1 VTIQAYIARRLLLV
15 IPLTIGV
22 TLATFV
28 VSHLVPSDP
37 VVANLSDAAQGD
49 PQIVKAFR
57 QEWGLDR
64 PLYQQYLD
72 YLGNIARGN
81 FGVSIQSHRPIIDDL
96 RQYLPATVELAV
108 SAMVLSV
115 LLGIPL
121 GVISAARRER
131 LVDRVVRTTTLVGA
145 SAPIFWLALMA
156 LYVFYARLGWFPPP
170 GRLDTGIQPPP
181 PVTGLLTVDA
191 ILVGRWDVMINAL
204 KHLALPALV
213 LGFHQMA
220 YIVRVTRSS
229 MLEVI
234 AQEYIRTA
242 RAKGVGERL
251 LLYRH
256 ALRNALIPT
265 VTYIGLAFGSLLS
278 GTVIAE
284 TVFSWPGVGRYA
296 FQSATSLDFPAI
308 VSVVTVIAM
317 IYIAVNLSVDVLH
330 VAIDPRIRTG

>member
-1 VTIQAYIARRLLLV
+1 MTIQAYVARRLLLV
-15 IPLTIGV
+15 VPLTVGV
-22 TLATFV
+22 TLVTFV

-37 VVANLSDAAQGD
+37 VAANLSDAAQGD
-49 PQIVKAFR
+49 AQIVRAFKT
-57 QEWGLDR
+57 EWGLDH

-72 YLGNIARGN
+72 YLGHIAHGN
-81 FGVSIQSHRPIIDDL
+81 FGISIQSHRPVMDDL
-96 RQYLPATVELAV
+96 REYLPATVELAL

-121 GVISAARRER
+121 GVISAARREQ
-131 LVDRVVRTTTLVGA
+131 LVDRVVRTTTLIGA

-156 LYVFYARLGWFPPP
+156 LYVFYARLGWFPAP
-170 GRLDTGIQPPP
+170 GRLDTGVQAPRV
-181 PVTGLLTVDA
+181 VTGLLTFDA
-191 ILVGRWDVMINAL
+191 ALAGRWDVTLNAM
-204 KHLALPALV
+204 KHLALPGLV
-213 LGFHQMA
+213 LGLHQMA

-229 MLEVI
+229 MLEAI

-296 FQSATSLDFPAI
+296 FQSATALDFPAI
-308 VSVVTVIAM
+308 VSVATVIAM
-317 IYIAVNLSVDVLH
+317 IYIAVNLSVDILH

>member
-1 VTIQAYIARRLLLV
+1 VTIQAYIVRRLLLI

-28 VSHLVPSDP
+28 ISHLVPSDP
-37 VVANLSDAAQGD
+37 VAANLSDAAQGN
-49 PQIVKAFR
+49 PEIVRAFR

-72 YLGNIARGN
+72 YLGHIARGN
-81 FGVSIQSHRPIIDDL
+81 FGISIRSHRPVIDDL
-96 RQYLPATVELAV
+96 REYLPATVELALT
-108 SAMVLSV
+108 AMLFSV

-121 GVISAARRER
+121 GVVSAASHER
-131 LVDRVVRTTTLVGA
+131 SVDRVVRATTLIGA
-145 SAPIFWLALMA
+145 SAPIFWLALLA

-170 GRLDTGIQPPP
+170 GRLDTGMQPPP
-181 PVTGLLTVDA
+181 TMTGLLTIDSVLA
-191 ILVGRWDVMINAL
+191 GRWDVMVNSL
-204 KHLALPALV
+204 KHLGLPALV
-213 LGFHQMA
+213 LGVHQIA

-234 AQEYIRTA
+234 AQDYIRTA
-242 RAKGVGERL
+242 RAKGLGEQL

-308 VSVVTVIAM
+308 VSVATVIAM
-317 IYIAVNLSVDVLH
+317 IYIVVNLSVDVVH
-330 VAIDPRIRTG
+330 VAIDPRIRAG

>member
-1 VTIQAYIARRLLLV
+1 MTIQAYVARRLLLV
-15 IPLTIGV
+15 VPLAIGV
-22 TLATFV
+22 TLATFII
-28 VSHLVPSDP
+28 SHLVPSDP
-37 VVANLSDAAQGD
+37 VAANLSEAAQGD
-49 PQIVKAFR
+49 PQIVRAFR
-57 QEWGLDR
+57 REWGLDR

-72 YLGNIARGN
+72 YLGHIARGD
-81 FGVSIQSHRPIIDDL
+81 FGISIQSHRPIIVDL
-96 RQYLPATVELAV
+96 RQYLPATVELAL
-108 SAMVLSV
+108 SAMALSV
-115 LLGIPL
+115 LFGIPL
-121 GVISAARRER
+121 GVVSAAARER
-131 LVDRVVRTTTLVGA
+131 LVDRVVRTATLIGA
-145 SAPIFWLALMA
+145 SAPIFWLALLA

-181 PVTGLLTVDA
+181 AVTGLLTVDGLLA
-191 ILVGRWDVMINAL
+191 GRWDVMSNAL
-204 KHLALPALV
+204 KHLGLPALV
-213 LGFHQMA
+213 LGLHQMA

-229 MLEVI
+229 MIDVI

-308 VSVVTVIAM
+308 VSVATVIAM
-317 IYIAVNLSVDVLH
+317 IYIVVNLSVDILH

>member
-1 VTIQAYIARRLLLV
+1 MTIQAYIARRVFLV

-37 VVANLSDAAQGD
+37 VVANLSEAAQGD
-49 PQIVKAFR
+49 PQIVRAFR
-57 QEWGLDR
+57 HEWGLDR
-64 PLYQQYLD
+64 PLYQQYFD
-72 YLGNIARGN
+72 YLAHIVRGN

-108 SAMVLSV
+108 SAMALSV

-121 GVISAARRER
+121 GVVSAARRER
-131 LVDRVVRTTTLVGA
+131 FVDRLVRSITLIGA

-170 GRLDTGIQPPP
+170 GRLDTGIPAPP

-191 ILVGRWDVMINAL
+191 VLAGRWDAMGNAL
-204 KHLALPALV
+204 KHLGLPALV
-213 LGFHQMA
+213 LGLHQMA
-220 YIVRVTRSS
+220 YITRVTRSS

-256 ALRNALIPT
+256 ALRNAMIPT

-284 TVFSWPGVGRYA
+284 TVFAWPGVGRYA

-308 VSVVTVIAM
+308 VSVTTVVAM
-317 IYIAVNLSVDVLH
+317 IYIAVNLSVDILH

>member
-1 VTIQAYIARRLLLV
+1 MTVQAYVLRRVLLV
-15 IPLTIGV
+15 IPLIIGV
-22 TLATFV
+22 TLVTFV

-37 VVANLSDAAQGD
+37 VAASLSDAAQGD
-49 PQIVKAFR
+49 PRIVGAFR
-57 QEWGLDR
+57 KEWGLDR
-64 PLYQQYLD
+64 PLYEQYLD
-72 YLGNIARGN
+72 YLGHIIRGN
-81 FGVSIQSHRPIIDDL
+81 FGVSIQSHRPIRDDL
-96 RQYLPATVELAV
+96 KEYLPATVELAL
-108 SAMVLSV
+108 SAMLLSV

-131 LVDRVVRTTTLVGA
+131 LVDRIVRTATLIGA
-145 SAPIFWLALMA
+145 SAPIFWLALMM

-170 GRLDTGIQPPP
+170 GRLDTGVPAPPH
-181 PVTGLLTVDA
+181 VTGLLTIDA
-191 ILVGRWDVMINAL
+191 ILSRRWAVLLNAME
-204 KHLALPALV
+204 HLGLPALV
-213 LGFHQMA
+213 LGLHQMA

-234 AQEYIRTA
+234 AQEFIRTA

-284 TVFSWPGVGRYA
+284 TVFAWPGVGRYA

-308 VSVVTVIAM
+308 VSVATVIAL
-317 IYIAVNLSVDVLH
+317 IYVAVNLSVDMLH
-330 VAIDPRIRTG
+330 VAIDPRIHTG